1 MRPGVVGAMR
11 RAPALLAALSLAL
24 LCCSCA
30 HVEDADP
37 AGRAGGDGAV
47 VADAGGGLSEEEYED
62 AMRIVNEQLEA
73 QEGLDPDDI
82 PQALAD
88 ARAAN
93 PDVCAWLYVPG
104 TNVTLPVC
112 RSLRDNSYYLLH
124 DSTGKPS
131 PVGAAY
137 IEREN
142 SPDFTDPVTV
152 ISGHTYGD
160 IEQQIAFAQLHRLW
174 AEDTFEETERF
185 YVYTPGGRLSYEIA
199 SVVAFNDAPIL
210 ESSGYFADP
219 SVTQS
224 YFDYVSVD
232 SGQAG
237 LFREGIA
244 LDAGSDRIVQLVTCE
259 LSADG
264 TGRMVVTG
272 VLVGEQEAAS

>member
-1 MRPGVVGAMR
+1 MRSGLAGTALRAFVV
-11 RAPALLAALSLAL
+11 LAALVVAL
-24 LCCSCA
+24 LCGSCA

-37 AGRAGGDGAV
+37 AGRAGGDAAV
-47 VADAGGGLSEEEYED
+47 AEDAGGGLSEEEYED
-62 AMRIVNEQLEA
+62 AMRIVAEQLEA
-73 QEGLDPDDI
+73 QEGLDPGDI

-112 RSLRDNSYYLLH
+112 RSPYDNDYYLLH
-124 DSTGKPS
+124 DATGEPS

-137 IEREN
+137 IEKEN

-152 ISGHTYGD
+152 INGHTYGD

-174 AEDTFEETERF
+174 VEEVFEATERF
-185 YVYTPGGRLSYEIA
+185 YVYVPGGRLSYDIV

-224 YFDYVSVD
+224 YFDYVSVG

-237 LFREGIA
+237 LFREGVS

-264 TGRMVVTG
+264 SARMVVTG
-272 VLVGEQEAAS
+272 ALAGEQETAG